1 MNARSKT
8 DLEDMMVP
16 LRRDTESMYYSLKVD
31 LEDLE
36 DFVRLLSILL

>member
-16 LRRDTESMYYSLKVD
+16 LRRDLESMYHSLK
-31 LEDLE
+31 EDLE
-36 DFVRLLSILL
+36 DGVTSYGC

>member
-16 LRRDTESMYYSLKVD
+16 LRMMVPESMYYSLNVD
-31 LEDLE
+31 LED
-36 DFVRLLSILL
+36 DVTSYGC

>member
-16 LRRDTESMYYSLKVD
+16 LSTDPESMYYSLKVD
-31 LEDLE
+31 LEDG
-36 DFVRLLSILL
+36 VTSYGC